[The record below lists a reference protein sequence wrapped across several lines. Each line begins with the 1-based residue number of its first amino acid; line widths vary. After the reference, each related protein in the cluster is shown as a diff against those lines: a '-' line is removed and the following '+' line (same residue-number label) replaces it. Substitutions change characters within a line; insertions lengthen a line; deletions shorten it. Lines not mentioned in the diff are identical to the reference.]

1 MRSICFFASYFESN
15 QFPYYV
21 RVYLLDLKKQVTELV
36 LLSTQMNLNAE
47 SLEFLNEHKITL
59 QIEANEGFDF
69 GLWYKAFQKTDLENY
84 DRVLLVNDSC
94 ILFKPLNEVMSWSKQ
109 TKADFMG
116 ITQSEAIA
124 PHLQSYFLILNKTCL
139 PFVNEYFKQK
149 GLLKSIEEVITT
161 YEVGLS
167 TYLLSKGLYMAA
179 YSDNNGYTGE
189 FSPYYQCADYHLMK
203 GIPLIKKKIIFS
215 TYRKDELFTLARMN
229 FNIDKNHYISL
240 IKKTNPSLILDFDRL
255 AAETPDGLSHVQKW
269 KYAVISVFINVFR
282 PLYKKLK

>member
-1 MRSICFFASYFESN
+1 M
-15 QFPYYV
+15 
-21 RVYLLDLKKQVTELV
+21 DLKKQVTELV
-36 LLSTQMNLNAE
+36 LLSTQKNLNAE
-47 SLEFLNEHKITL
+47 SLEFLNEHNITL

-69 GLWYKAFQKTDLENY
+69 GLWYKAFQKTDLHSY

-94 ILFKPLNEVMSWSKQ
+94 MLFKPLDEVMSWANHA
-109 TKADFMG
+109 KADFMG

-139 PFVNEYFKQK
+139 PFVDDYFKQK
-149 GLLKSIEEVITT
+149 GLLKNITEVIST

-167 TYLLSKGLYMAA
+167 TYLLSKDLRMTA

-189 FSPYYQCADYHLMK
+189 FSPYYQCVDYHITK

-229 FNIDKNHYISL
+229 FNINNNYYISL
-240 IKKTNPSLILDFDRL
+240 IKKTNPSLLLDFDRL
-255 AAETPDGLSHVQKW
+255 AAETPDGLSQIQKW
-269 KYAVISVFINVFR
+269 KYAAMTLFIRVFK